1 MGGRW
6 ARSSGMAGVEDP
18 PPPLVSHASDEERT
32 GIMAQ
37 GTEQTAAQ
45 LEKVTARLEQLARRQ
60 RGGPLGGLKPF
71 LLGVL
76 TGAGAAL
83 LYAPQAGEQSRTLL
97 RRNATELQERA
108 TQSAQSAKG
117 KIQERTGAAQET
129 AQESLAQAAN
139 KVRATVQ
146 NGRSKTQPVTQDAK
160 QAVAAGGA
168 QVQAPAAAT
177 ADEAAGAQEA
187 TLRTAPR
194 PQAS

>member
-1 MGGRW
+1 
-6 ARSSGMAGVEDP
+6 
-18 PPPLVSHASDEERT
+18 
-32 GIMAQ
+32 MAQ

-71 LLGVL
+71 LLGALV
-76 TGAGAAL
+76 GAGVAL

-108 TQSAQSAKG
+108 TQGAQSAKG

-139 KVRATVQ
+139 TVRATVQ
-146 NGRSKTQPVTQDAK
+146 NGRTKTQPVTQDAQ
-160 QAVAAGGA
+160 QAVAAGSA
-168 QVQAPAAAT
+168 QVPAPAAAT

-187 TLRTAPR
+187 TRRTAPR
-194 PQAS
+194 PQPS